1 MPIEVDEFT
10 QQQLEVLWK
19 LSDYIDEHPDL
30 FAIFDCVPSS
40 DVRQAVDF
48 ARGEIVAKL
57 YAEEYIRELEE
68 DSGIVSQKI
77 D

>member
-10 QQQLEVLWK
+10 QQQLKILWK
-19 LSDYIDEHPDL
+19 LSDYIEEHPDL
-30 FAIFDCVPSS
+30 FAMFEGVSS
-40 DVRQAVDF
+40 ADVQLAVDF

-57 YAEEYIRELEE
+57 YAEEYISELEE
-68 DSGIVSQKI
+68 DSGITTKI

>member
-10 QQQLEVLWK
+10 QQQLKVLWK
-19 LSDYIDEHPDL
+19 LSDYIEEHPDL
-30 FAIFDCVPSS
+30 FTIFEGVPAA
-40 DVRQAVDF
+40 DVQMAVDF
-48 ARGEIVAKL
+48 GRGEIVAKL

-68 DSGIVSQKI
+68 DSGIESQKI